1 MRGQAREDQNAP
13 LQLGC
18 RAQALYVLTF
28 VLLFL
33 LACWFVGSL
42 IAKRA

>member
-1 MRGQAREDQNAP
+1 MTGQARENRNGP

-42 IAKRA
+42 ITKRA

>member
-1 MRGQAREDQNAP
+1 MRGDVSDHPNAP

-18 RAQALYVLTF
+18 RAQALYVFTF

-42 IAKRA
+42 IAQSA